1 MGDFLALL
9 CLNSLCCS
17 EAAGSLGYVENGLV
31 GNRRLISDL
40 LGLCNV

>member
-17 EAAGSLGYVENGLV
+17 EATGSLGYVENSFV
-31 GNRRLISDL
+31 GNRKLVSEL
-40 LGLCNV
+40 LGLGSL

>member
-17 EAAGSLGYVENGLV
+17 EAAGSSGYVEKSLV
-31 GNRRLISDL
+31 GNRKLISDL
-40 LGLCNV
+40 LGLRNV